1 MSHFFFPAPAARRP
15 EKAHNPQDMKKEKRR
30 PRVLPLLLL
39 LGAAWLGYEW
49 LAFPDTASLARTNP
63 ASTAWMELREREAKK
78 EKRPVRRRQQWRSFS
93 AISPYLKNAVLVTE
107 DAAFFQ
113 HEGIDYDEIRE
124 AMKINLEKGE
134 IVRGASTITQQLA
147 KNLYLSPARTP
158 RRKVRELLI
167 TRSLEKNLT
176 KRRIFELYLNV
187 IEWGDGIYGAEA
199 AARAYFGKSSAHLG
213 REEAAAL
220 AAVIINPRRYSP
232 VNPNRRI
239 RNRIRTIRARMERA
253 RYYPA
258 TPEPEATSESA
269 PETIPDPGATPEPT
283 EPPSEPAP
291 EPTPEPIPEA
301 EPERI
306 PDAG

>member
-1 MSHFFFPAPAARRP
+1 
-15 EKAHNPQDMKKEKRR
+15 MKKRNRR
-30 PRVLPLLLL
+30 RNALLLL
-39 LGAAWLGYEW
+39 SLLAAAWLGYEW
-49 LAFPDTASLARTNP
+49 LVFPDTAALARTNP
-63 ASTAWMELREREAKK
+63 ASTAWMELREREARKD
-78 EKRPVRRRQQWRSFS
+78 KRPVRRRHQWRPLSS
-93 AISPYLKNAVLVTE
+93 ISPHLKNAVLVTE

-147 KNLYLSPARTP
+147 KNLYLSPSRSP
-158 RRKVRELLI
+158 LRKAKELLI

-199 AARAYFGKSSAHLG
+199 AARAYYGKSAAHLG
-213 REEAAAL
+213 RDEAAAL

-239 RNRIRTIRARMERA
+239 RSRIRTIRARMERA

-258 TPEPEATSESA
+258 TPEPETEATPESASES
-269 PETIPDPGATPEPT
+269 IPDPGANPDSPEPPL
-283 EPPSEPAP
+283 EPTL
-291 EPTPEPIPEA
+291 EPTPETVPGPEA
-301 EPERI
+301 EPERN

>member
-1 MSHFFFPAPAARRP
+1 
-15 EKAHNPQDMKKEKRR
+15 MKKEKRR
-30 PRVLPLLLL
+30 PKVLLVLLL

-78 EKRPVRRRQQWRSFS
+78 EKRPVRRRQQWRPLSS
-93 AISPYLKNAVLVTE
+93 ISPYLKNAVLVTE

-124 AMKINLEKGE
+124 AMKINVEKGE

-147 KNLYLSPARTP
+147 KNLYLSPSRNP
-158 RRKVRELLI
+158 VRKVRELLI
-167 TRSLEKNLT
+167 TRALEKNLT

-258 TPEPEATSESA
+258 TPEPETEATSESA
-269 PETIPDPGATPEPT
+269 PETIPEAIPDPGATPEPP
-283 EPPSEPAP
+283 EPPSERTP
-291 EPTPEPIPEA
+291 ETPTEPIPEA
-301 EPERI
+301 EPERN

>member
-1 MSHFFFPAPAARRP
+1 
-15 EKAHNPQDMKKEKRR
+15 MKKKIPRR
-30 PRVLPLLLL
+30 KPLLLL
-39 LGAAWLGYEW
+39 LLLLLILGAAWLGYEW

-63 ASTAWMELREREAKK
+63 ASTAWMELREREARK
-78 EKRPVRRRQQWRSFS
+78 EKRPVRRRHEWRPLSS
-93 AISPYLKNAVLVTE
+93 ISPHLKNAVLVSE

-199 AARAYFGKSSAHLG
+199 AARAYYGKASARLD

-232 VNPNRRI
+232 VRPNRRI
-239 RNRIRTIRARMERA
+239 QSRIRTIRARMERA
-253 RYYPA
+253 RYYPV
-258 TPEPEATSESA
+258 TPEPAS
-269 PETIPDPGATPEPT
+269 ETIPDPGATPEQ
-283 EPPSEPAP
+283 PSEPPP
-291 EPTPEPIPEA
+291 EPTPEPIPEPEQ

>member
-1 MSHFFFPAPAARRP
+1 
-15 EKAHNPQDMKKEKRR
+15 MKKEKRR
-30 PRVLPLLLL
+30 PRVLLLLL
-39 LGAAWLGYEW
+39 VLGAAWLGYEW

-78 EKRPVRRRQQWRSFS
+78 EKRPVRRRQQWRSLS

-124 AMKINLEKGE
+124 AMKINVEKGE

-199 AARAYFGKSSAHLG
+199 AARAWFGKSSAQLS

-232 VNPNRRI
+232 VRPNRRI
-239 RNRIRTIRARMERA
+239 QGRIRTIRARMERA
-253 RYYPA
+253 RYYPS
-258 TPEPEATSESA
+258 TPEPETEATSESA
-269 PETIPDPGATPEPT
+269 PETIPEAIPDPGATPEP
-283 EPPSEPAP
+283 PP
-291 EPTPEPIPEA
+291 EPTLEPTPDPTPEETP

-306 PDAG
+306 PDA

>member
-1 MSHFFFPAPAARRP
+1 
-15 EKAHNPQDMKKEKRR
+15 MKKENRR
-30 PRVLPLLLL
+30 RNALLLLPLLA
-39 LGAAWLGYEW
+39 AAWLGWEW

-78 EKRPVRRRQQWRSFS
+78 AKRPVRRRQEWRPLSS
-93 AISPYLKNAVLVTE
+93 ISPHLKNAVLVTE

-199 AARAYFGKSSAHLG
+199 AARAYYGKSAARLG

-232 VNPNRRI
+232 VSPNRRI
-239 RNRIRTIRARMERA
+239 RSRIRTIRARMERA
-253 RYYPA
+253 RYYPV
-258 TPEPEATSESA
+258 TPDPEPAS
-269 PETIPDPGATPEPT
+269 ETIPDPGATPEP
-283 EPPSEPAP
+283 P
-291 EPTPEPIPEA
+291 EPTPETPTEPIPEA

>member
-1 MSHFFFPAPAARRP
+1 
-15 EKAHNPQDMKKEKRR
+15 MKKKIPRR
-30 PRVLPLLLL
+30 KPLLLL
-39 LGAAWLGYEW
+39 LLLLLILGAAWLGYEW

-63 ASTAWMELREREAKK
+63 ASTAWMELREREARK
-78 EKRPVRRRQQWRSFS
+78 EKRPVRRRHEWRPLSS
-93 AISPYLKNAVLVTE
+93 ISPHLKNAVLVSE

-113 HEGIDYDEIRE
+113 HEGIDYEEIRE

-147 KNLYLSPARTP
+147 KNLFLSPARTP

-199 AARAYFGKSSAHLG
+199 AARAYYGKASARLD

-232 VNPNRRI
+232 VRPNRRI
-239 RNRIRTIRARMERA
+239 QGRIRTIRARMERA
-253 RYYPA
+253 RYYPV
-258 TPEPEATSESA
+258 TPDPEPVS
-269 PETIPDPGATPEPT
+269 ETIPDPGATPEP
-283 EPPSEPAP
+283 PP
-291 EPTPEPIPEA
+291 EPTLEPTPDPTPEETP

-306 PDAG
+306 PDA

>member
-1 MSHFFFPAPAARRP
+1 
-15 EKAHNPQDMKKEKRR
+15 MKKENRR
-30 PRVLPLLLL
+30 RNALLLLPLLA
-39 LGAAWLGYEW
+39 AAWLGWEW
-49 LAFPDTASLARTNP
+49 LIFPDTASLARTNP
-63 ASTAWMELREREAKK
+63 ASTAWMELREREARKA
-78 EKRPVRRRQQWRSFS
+78 KRPVRRRQEWRPLGS
-93 AISPYLKNAVLVTE
+93 ISPHLKNAVLVTE

-199 AARAYFGKSSAHLG
+199 AARAWFGKSAAHLD
-213 REEAAAL
+213 RDEAAAL

-232 VNPNRRI
+232 VSPNRRI
-239 RNRIRTIRARMERA
+239 RSRIRTIRARMERA
-253 RYYPA
+253 RYYPV
-258 TPEPEATSESA
+258 TPEPETEATSESA
-269 PETIPDPGATPEPT
+269 PETIPEAIPDPGATPEP
-283 EPPSEPAP
+283 PSEPPP
-291 EPTPEPIPEA
+291 EPTPEPIPEPEQ

>member
-1 MSHFFFPAPAARRP
+1 
-15 EKAHNPQDMKKEKRR
+15 
-30 PRVLPLLLL
+30 
-39 LGAAWLGYEW
+39 
-49 LAFPDTASLARTNP
+49 
-63 ASTAWMELREREAKK
+63 MELREREARK
-78 EKRPVRRRQQWRSFS
+78 EKRPVRRRHEWRPLSS
-93 AISPYLKNAVLVTE
+93 ISPHLKNAVLVSE

-113 HEGIDYDEIRE
+113 HEGIDYEEIRE

-147 KNLYLSPARTP
+147 KNLFLSPARTP

-199 AARAYFGKSSAHLG
+199 AARAWFGKSSAQLS

-232 VNPNRRI
+232 VRPNRRI
-239 RNRIRTIRARMERA
+239 QGRIRTIRARMERA
-253 RYYPA
+253 RYYPV
-258 TPEPEATSESA
+258 TPDPEPVS
-269 PETIPDPGATPEPT
+269 ETIPDPGATPEP
-283 EPPSEPAP
+283 PP
-291 EPTPEPIPEA
+291 EPTLEPTPDPTPEETP

-306 PDAG
+306 PDA